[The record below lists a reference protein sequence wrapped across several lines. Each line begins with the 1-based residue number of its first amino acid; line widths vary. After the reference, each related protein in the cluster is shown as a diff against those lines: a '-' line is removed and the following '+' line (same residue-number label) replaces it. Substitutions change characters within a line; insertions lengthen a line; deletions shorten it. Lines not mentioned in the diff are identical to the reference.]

1 MSKITDY
8 NILTA
13 LKSGQTVSLNG
24 DLFLRELLNGGEGVV
39 YALYQEKSFWKPYS
53 PTVWEL
59 EQCDWQVVD
68 KEEK

>member
-1 MSKITDY
+1 MSKITDF

-24 DLFLRELLNGGEGVV
+24 DVFLRELLNGGDGVI
-39 YALYQEKSFWKPYS
+39 YALYQEKNFWKPYS

-59 EQCDWQVVD
+59 EQCNWEIENKD
-68 KEEK
+68 EK